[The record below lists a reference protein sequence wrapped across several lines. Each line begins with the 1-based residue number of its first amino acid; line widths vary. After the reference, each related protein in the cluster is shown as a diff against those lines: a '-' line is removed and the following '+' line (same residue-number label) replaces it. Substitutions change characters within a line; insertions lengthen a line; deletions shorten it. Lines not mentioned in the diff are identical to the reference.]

1 MTQMYS
7 LTGFW
12 RGKPLRVTGCRRT
25 QGVVGGCPC
34 AGLINP
40 TLSKRNVMTYILT
53 RSSKPED
60 GETTRLS
67 GGDTVLTDVGEMESA
82 S

>member
-7 LTGFW
+7 LTRFW
-12 RGKPLRVTGCRRT
+12 RGKPLRVTGCRPRT

-40 TLSKRNVMTYILT
+40 TLSKRDVMTYILT
-53 RSSKPED
+53 RSSKAEE
-60 GETTRLS
+60 GES
-67 GGDTVLTDVGEMESA
+67 M
-82 S
+82 